1 MVELVNNIENIE
13 FIIAKAREYDVQVP
27 AVDEDSGSNASDD
40 GDVDILDASI
50 TNPTRKEL
58 VAAIR
63 SLNEDE
69 KIELLALVWVG
80 RGDFSAEEWDDAL
93 ATASDRH
100 NGREAKYLLGIPLLG
115 DYIEEGLETLGIE
128 FEAYDNE

>member
-1 MVELVNNIENIE
+1 MCEGFVENC
-13 FIIAKAREYDVQVP
+13 
-27 AVDEDSGSNASDD
+27 SSNCSLCCDINDD

-58 VAAIR
+58 VAALR

-115 DYIEEGLETLGIE
+115 DYIEEGLETLGVE